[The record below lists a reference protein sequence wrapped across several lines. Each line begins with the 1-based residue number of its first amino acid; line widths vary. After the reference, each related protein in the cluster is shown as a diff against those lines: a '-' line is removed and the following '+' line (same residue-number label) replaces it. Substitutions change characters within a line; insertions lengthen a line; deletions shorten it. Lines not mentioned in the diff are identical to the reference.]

1 MRLVVFGERMG
12 GGGEGGGFGSGPGS
26 PVTRIGALET
36 EERSAGRRNSMA
48 EVTTAGPAATSEAPV
63 AAAAANPKKR
73 KAADEVEAPT
83 APVANELTLPLQAI
97 MRIVKA
103 KMPEGMMMATETKK
117 AFAKACS
124 LFILYVS
131 TMCVLPSHLRTPRGR
146 TALANFC

>member
-1 MRLVVFGERMG
+1 MSGGLRL
-12 GGGEGGGFGSGPGS
+12 EGVGRPLSLQNAVCP
-26 PVTRIGALET
+26 ILGALET
-36 EERSAGRRNSMA
+36 ERSAGRRNSMA

-131 TMCVLPSHLRTPRGR
+131 TMCVLPSHLRTSRGR

>member
-1 MRLVVFGERMG
+1 MG
-12 GGGEGGGFGSGPGS
+12 WGPGSSS
-26 PVTRIGALET
+26 PVTRIGALKT
-36 EERSAGRRNSMA
+36 ERSAGRRNSMA

-131 TMCVLPSHLRTPRGR
+131 TMCVLPSHLRTSRGR